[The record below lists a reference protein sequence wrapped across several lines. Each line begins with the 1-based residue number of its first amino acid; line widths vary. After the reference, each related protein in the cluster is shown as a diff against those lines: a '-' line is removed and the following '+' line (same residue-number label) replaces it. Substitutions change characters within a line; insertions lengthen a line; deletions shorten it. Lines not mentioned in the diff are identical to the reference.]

1 LKRGDRVLTTG
12 SFLIDAETR
21 LNPAAGSIYF
31 GGSSGTQ
38 LAQSSAVRP
47 STPDDRDNKISSSL
61 AKLSPEDLK
70 LVEAQRFCPILSN
83 RLGAMGVPF
92 KVAIKGQPVF
102 LCCSGCREKAL
113 ANPESTLA
121 KVESLK
127 AAAAKSADP
136 KKGSAP

>member
-1 LKRGDRVLTTG
+1 
-12 SFLIDAETR
+12 
-21 LNPAAGSIYF
+21 
-31 GGSSGTQ
+31 
-38 LAQSSAVRP
+38 
-47 STPDDRDNKISSSL
+47 
-61 AKLSPEDLK
+61 
-70 LVEAQRFCPILSN
+70 
-83 RLGAMGVPF
+83 MGVPF